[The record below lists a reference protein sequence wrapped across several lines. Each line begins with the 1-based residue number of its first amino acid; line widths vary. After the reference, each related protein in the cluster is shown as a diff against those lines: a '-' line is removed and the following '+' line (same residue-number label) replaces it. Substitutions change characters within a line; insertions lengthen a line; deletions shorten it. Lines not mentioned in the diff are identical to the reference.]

1 MERFVVLVELIVL
14 ELKFVV
20 VVVEV
25 IVVVVVAVVA
35 SLLTTFCNHTTARNC
50 HNMFAILPYV
60 CSSLSM
66 CVFVFH
72 CLCVCCINQN
82 PVP

>member
-20 VVVEV
+20 VEV

-35 SLLTTFCNHTTARNC
+35 LLIASFCNHTTAQNC
-50 HNMFAILPYV
+50 HNMFAILPNV
-60 CSSLSM
+60 VLS
-66 CVFVFH
+66 
-72 CLCVCCINQN
+72 LCVYLCFIVC
-82 PVP
+82 VCVV

>member
-20 VVVEV
+20 VEV
-25 IVVVVVAVVA
+25 IVVVVVA

-50 HNMFAILPYV
+50 HNMFAILPNV
-60 CSSLSM
+60 VLS
-66 CVFVFH
+66 
-72 CLCVCCINQN
+72 LCVYLCFIVC
-82 PVP
+82 VCVV

>member
-25 IVVVVVAVVA
+25 IVVVVVA
-35 SLLTTFCNHTTARNC
+35 SLLTTFCNHTTAWNC
-50 HNMFAILPYV
+50 HNMFAILPNV
-60 CSSLSM
+60 VLS
-66 CVFVFH
+66 
-72 CLCVCCINQN
+72 LCVYLCFIVC
-82 PVP
+82 VCVV

>member
-14 ELKFVV
+14 ELKLVV

-25 IVVVVVAVVA
+25 IVVVVVALLIA
-35 SLLTTFCNHTTARNC
+35 SFCNHTTARNC

-60 CSSLSM
+60 SSSLSM

>member
-14 ELKFVV
+14 ELKLVV

-35 SLLTTFCNHTTARNC
+35 LLIASFCNHTTARNC
-50 HNMFAILPYV
+50 HNMFAILPNV
-60 CSSLSM
+60 VLS
-66 CVFVFH
+66 
-72 CLCVCCINQN
+72 LCVYLCFIVC
-82 PVP
+82 VCVV

>member
-25 IVVVVVAVVA
+25 IVVVVVA

-60 CSSLSM
+60 VLS
-66 CVFVFH
+66 
-72 CLCVCCINQN
+72 LCVYLCFIVC
-82 PVP
+82 VCVV

>member
-25 IVVVVVAVVA
+25 IVVVVVA
-35 SLLTTFCNHTTARNC
+35 SLLITFCNHTTAWNC
-50 HNMFAILPYV
+50 HNMFAILPNV
-60 CSSLSM
+60 SSSLSM

>member
-20 VVVEV
+20 VEV

-35 SLLTTFCNHTTARNC
+35 LLIASFCNHTTARNC
-50 HNMFAILPYV
+50 HNMFAILPNV
-60 CSSLSM
+60 SSSLSM

-72 CLCVCCINQN
+72 CLCVCYINQN

>member
-20 VVVEV
+20 VVVVEV

-35 SLLTTFCNHTTARNC
+35 LLLTTFCNHTTARNC

-60 CSSLSM
+60 VLS
-66 CVFVFH
+66 
-72 CLCVCCINQN
+72 LCVYLCFIVC
-82 PVP
+82 VCVV